1 VSTASA
7 PLRIGRIDY
16 INTFPFFY
24 NLESEL
30 KGERI
35 EFISA
40 VPAEINRGMREG
52 KIDAALVSSLEYA
65 LSQEKYYVFSDGCI
79 GSKGITKSVMLFSKF
94 PIDQLN
100 ACRIA
105 LSSESLSSASLLK
118 ILLKEK
124 YRFKNN
130 FVENLRFLSDMLA
143 EADAALVIGDQALFA
158 EHERKENLFVYDLCS
173 EWSDWQEL
181 PFCFALWVVRKSFV
195 DEYPERVRALGL
207 ALDENLKRNLE
218 NVENLFSLIPAE
230 AKQKSERR
238 SIVDYWQRLI
248 YRLDPE
254 MLKGL
259 ERFYE
264 SARKI
269 KILDREIL
277 IEYAHAVEVR

>member
-1 VSTASA
+1 MSTVR
-7 PLRIGRIDY
+7 PLRLGRIDY
-16 INTFPFFY
+16 INTFPFFH
-24 NLESEL
+24 NLEGEL
-30 KGERI
+30 GDERV
-35 EFISA
+35 EFVHA
-40 VPAEINRGMREG
+40 VPAEINKLMRQG

-100 ACRIA
+100 GRQIA
-105 LSSESLSSASLLK
+105 LSSESLSSAGLLK

-124 YRFKNN
+124 YGFKNN

-143 EADAALVIGDQALFA
+143 KADAALVIGDQALFA
-158 EHERKENLFVYDLCS
+158 EREHKEKLFVYDLCS

-181 PFCFALWVVRKSFV
+181 PFCFALWVVRKYFA
-195 DEYPERVRALGL
+195 DEYPDRVRALGL
-207 ALDENLKRNLE
+207 ALEQNVKRNLE
-218 NVENLFSLIPAE
+218 NVENLFSLIPVE
-230 AKQKSERR
+230 VKQKSERQN
-238 SIVDYWQRLI
+238 ILDYWQRLS

-264 SARKI
+264 SARKM

-277 IEYAHAVEVR
+277 VEYAHEAEAR